1 MQCEIISFQN
11 GEHLPHIILEYTH
24 NDERIVADLFLN
36 RQLLTENHFLRSQN
50 ANGLDIIQTFNRSN
64 VDLCHYQ
71 VSADAAQQTIN
82 VIE

>member
-1 MQCEIISFQN
+1 MQCEIILFQN
-11 GEHLPHIILEYTH
+11 GEHLQHIILEYTH

-71 VSADAAQQTIN
+71 VSADVATGNQRN
-82 VIE
+82 